1 MVDSLFFMRIT
12 NLLTIALLI
21 VCGCRSH
28 GEQPTAPPRPVR
40 VAVVSQAQYLDKDFA
55 GMSTADD
62 AVNLA
67 FKIAGQV
74 LTVDVSKGQA
84 VRRDELLATLNPR
97 DVELQLQSA
106 RSAYEEAQSQLR
118 RMERLY
124 DHEAVSKQE
133 VEEAQNR
140 FTQAR
145 SAYENASDM
154 VADTKLRAPFAG
166 VIERTYVDAYQRVE
180 SGQTI
185 LRLVNP
191 ISTTVEFTMPESGL
205 HLLSEN
211 DIRFWVEFDNY
222 AGVRFAARLKN
233 FARTSSDASGF
244 PVALRLIDVDT
255 QRYNILPG
263 MSCTVTMQSLRHRS
277 DEVSLPIS
285 AIYAPAQGGEY
296 VWVVR
301 DGRVSRRAVTT
312 DSLLGTQSVVVSGK
326 IEAGD
331 TVVVSGVYR
340 LSEGEKVKIIE

>member
-1 MVDSLFFMRIT
+1 MLRIVNFFMRTTPI
-12 NLLTIALLI
+12 LLLSLVLL
-21 VCGCRSH
+21 CGCKSRS
-28 GEQPTAPPRPVR
+28 EKPQATRRPVK
-40 VAVVSQAQYLDKDFA
+40 VAVVSRSQYLDKEFA

-97 DVELQLQSA
+97 DVALQLQSA

-118 RMERLY
+118 RAERLY
-124 DHEAVSKQE
+124 EHEAVSKQE

-140 FTQAR
+140 FTQAE
-145 SAYENASDM
+145 SAYENANDM
-154 VADTKLRAPFAG
+154 LSDTKLRAPFSG

-191 ISTTVEFTMPESGL
+191 VSTTVEFTMPESGL
-205 HLLSEN
+205 RLLSQS

-222 AGVRFAARLKN
+222 VGVRFEARLKN
-233 FARTSSDASGF
+233 YARTSSDASGF
-244 PVALRLIDVDT
+244 PVALRLVGVDSE
-255 QRYNILPG
+255 RYNILPG
-263 MSCTVTMQSLRHRS
+263 MSCTVTMQSRRDS
-277 DEVSLPIS
+277 DDMSIPMS

-301 DGRVSRRAVTT
+301 HGAVSLRRVTAEGIY
-312 DSLLGTQSVVVSGK
+312 GTQSVVVRGDISV
-326 IEAGD
+326 GD
-331 TVVVSGVYR
+331 TVVVGGVYR
-340 LSEGEKVKIIE
+340 LSEGEMVKIVE